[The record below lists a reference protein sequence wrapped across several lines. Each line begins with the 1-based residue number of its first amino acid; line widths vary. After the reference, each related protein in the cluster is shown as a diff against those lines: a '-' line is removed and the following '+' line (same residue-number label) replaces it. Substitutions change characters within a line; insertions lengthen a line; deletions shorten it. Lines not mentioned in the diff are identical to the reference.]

1 MKFISFQ
8 YQGAACYGVAKDE
21 GIVNL
26 SARFGDQY
34 ATLKDVLAAGALEDM
49 KAAAADASADLTEDQ
64 IVFDVPIPNPAKIMC
79 AGRNYRAYHEVVE
92 EGSAPPFPSIFSR
105 MISSFTAHNQP
116 LIKPK
121 VADSLDYECELVAV
135 IGKQGRH
142 IEAASALDY
151 VAGYTCMNE
160 GTVREWMKMG
170 TQNFPAKNFRHAGSI
185 GPWMV
190 SADEIPDPAA
200 LHITTRRNGEVVQ
213 DDGTNM
219 MIFDLPYLIAHTS
232 KFTSLEPG
240 DMIATGSPG
249 GSAIASKPPKWL
261 QPGENLEFE
270 VSGVGVLKNTV
281 ADE

>member
-1 MKFISFQ
+1 MKFISFR
-8 YQGAACYGVAKDE
+8 YQDAACYGVVLED

-26 SARFGDQY
+26 SARYGDQY
-34 ATLKDVLAAGALEDM
+34 ASLKDVLAAGALDEM
-49 KAAAADASADLTEDQ
+49 KAVAVDAPADLTEDQ
-64 IVFDVPIPNPAKIMC
+64 ITYEVPIPNPAKIMC

-105 MISSFTAHNQP
+105 MISSFTAHQQP

-121 VADSLDYECELVAV
+121 VADSLDYECELVAI

-142 IEAASALDY
+142 IDAADALDY

-190 SADEIPDPAA
+190 TADEIPDPSAQ
-200 LHITTRRNGEVVQ
+200 HITTRRNGTVVQ

-219 MIFDLPYLIAHTS
+219 MIFDLQYLIAHTS
-232 KFTSLEPG
+232 KFNMLEPG

-249 GSAIASKPPKWL
+249 GSAIESKPPQWL
-261 QPGENLEFE
+261 QPGDEMEFE
-270 VSGVGVLKNTV
+270 VSGVGILRNSV